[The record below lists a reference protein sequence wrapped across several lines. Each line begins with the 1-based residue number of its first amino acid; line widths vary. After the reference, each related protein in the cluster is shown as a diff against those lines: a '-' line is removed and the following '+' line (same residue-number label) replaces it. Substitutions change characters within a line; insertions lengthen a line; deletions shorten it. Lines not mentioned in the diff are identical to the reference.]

1 MMTLPER
8 SQLWWNLQSEQA
20 LQKDPNS
27 GPTWTE
33 KLLSLSLEGKT
44 KPSVLSAHGEEK
56 EGISP
61 NASQREESLAP
72 YRTHCHVLMG
82 SIIYFTQWLEGEEQG
97 DQGLGGGWLWET
109 PRTLWGSFPL
119 ALGEVKWLKTDTS
132 KQLFSSIRE
141 KAGSHGGTYWCVWTL
156 FQPCGHVLRYPGL
169 YNYRI
174 GAGELSQSV
183 DRVALEEASL
193 LRTPVFSSDYSTFL
207 GREESTSSCM

>member
-33 KLLSLSLEGKT
+33 KPLSLSLKGKS
-44 KPSVLSAHGEEK
+44 KPSVLSAHGEEE
-56 EGISP
+56 EGITP

-109 PRTLWGSFPL
+109 PRTPWGSFFFL

-132 KQLFSSIRE
+132 KQLQQHQGKSRKPRRHILVCMDSLPTLWACPQVPRPLQPPHRSRGTFS
-141 KAGSHGGTYWCVWTL
+141 VW
-156 FQPCGHVLRYPGL
+156 G
-169 YNYRI
+169 
-174 GAGELSQSV
+174 
-183 DRVALEEASL
+183 
-193 LRTPVFSSDYSTFL
+193 
-207 GREESTSSCM
+207 